1 MMMVRID
8 VFTTTMQSQFRCNT
22 PAIGITMNTR
32 HLEGRRAL
40 VTGAASGIGLAIVR
54 EFHALGAHVVAS
66 DVSQQRLADALKTL
80 PEVECIA
87 ADLSQRSSVTELAR
101 AVGSVDILVNNA
113 GLQHVS
119 PIETFDL
126 EKWDLLLNVML
137 TAPFMLIR
145 SLLPGMYERQWGR
158 VVNVASVHG
167 LIASPFK
174 SAYVSAKHGILGLT
188 KTVALEA
195 GARCPDI
202 TVNAICP
209 SYVRT
214 PLVEKQIAD
223 QARAHGIAES
233 EVVERV
239 MLTQNA
245 IKRLIEPEE
254 VAQLASFLCRREAW
268 SITGSAQ
275 TMDAGWLAH

>member
-1 MMMVRID
+1 M
-8 VFTTTMQSQFRCNT
+8 TTGLLS
-22 PAIGITMNTR
+22 GK
-32 HLEGRRAL
+32 RAL

-54 EFHALGAHVVAS
+54 ELHAQGAEVVAS
-66 DVSQQRLADALKTL
+66 DMSAERLADVLSDL
-80 PEVECIA
+80 PTVIRIA
-87 ADLSQRSSVTELAR
+87 TDLSQRS
-101 AVGSVDILVNNA
+101 AVDALGQAAGPIDVLVNNA

-119 PIETFDL
+119 PVEAFDPA
-126 EKWDLLLNVML
+126 KWDLILQVML
-137 TAPFMLIR
+137 TAPFTLIR
-145 SLLPGMYERQWGR
+145 ALIPGMYERRWGR
-158 VVNVASVHG
+158 IINVASVHG

-174 SAYVSAKHGILGLT
+174 SAYVSAKHGLLGLT

-195 GARCPDI
+195 GARCPDL

-223 QARAHGIAES
+223 QARVHGLAEA
-233 EVVERV
+233 EVLEKV

-254 VAQLASFLCRREAW
+254 VASLVTFLCRREAW